1 MNVSFPY
8 INETT
13 QINTVLQ
20 ESTVVLQ
27 AADAYLV
34 TNTPEPLN
42 EAIEKMIPIDI
53 INNDG

>member
-13 QINTVLQ
+13 QINIVLQ
-20 ESTVVLQ
+20 ESTVVLY
-27 AADAYLV
+27 AADAYFV

-42 EAIEKMIPIDI
+42 EAIEKIIPIDI